1 MKNNVNN
8 LLDLRSMLK
17 SELEEKF
24 KNLDL
29 LAYRADQVYSWVT
42 KGALNFDSMTNISKK
57 EKDFLKK
64 HFYIDNITTEKVLTS
79 KKKDGTKK
87 YLFKLRDGELVESV
101 LMKYKYGYTA
111 CISTQVGCK
120 MGCKF
125 CATGKS
131 GFTRNLTAGE
141 MLMQIQKIN
150 TDNNIR
156 ISRIVLMGMGEP
168 LDNYNNVL
176 KFLKIVSDE
185 NSLNISKR
193 NISLSTCGIVD
204 KIRELSKENMPITL
218 SVSLHASNDEIRNK
232 IMPVNK
238 RYNIKDL
245 LSSCKDYVNKTGRR
259 ISFEYTLISGLN
271 DSYNCAI
278 ELSNRLKGILCYVN
292 LISLNKTFKEFPY
305 NSASNENLYKFKSV
319 LLNKGI
325 NATIRR
331 SLGEDIE
338 AACGQLRNRKIF
350 KNSLS

>member
-8 LLDLRSMLK
+8 LLDLKSMQK
-17 SELEEKF
+17 SELEEKLKSLGF
-24 KNLDL
+24 

-42 KGALNFDSMTNISKK
+42 KGAVNFDSMTNIPKK

-64 HFYIDNITTEKVLTS
+64 HFYIDSITTEKVLTS

-87 YLFKLRDGELVESV
+87 YLFKLSDGEFVESV

-204 KIRELSKENMPITL
+204 KIRELSNENMPITL

-232 IMPVNK
+232 IMPVNR
-238 RYNIKDL
+238 RYSIKDL
-245 LSSCKDYVNKTGRR
+245 LSSCKEYVNKTGRR

-292 LISLNKTFKEFPY
+292 LISLNKTFEFPY

-350 KNSLS
+350 KNYLS

>member
-42 KGALNFDSMTNISKK
+42 KGAVSFDSMTNIPKK

-232 IMPVNK
+232 IMPVNR
-238 RYNIKDL
+238 RYNIKEL
-245 LSSCKDYVNKTGRR
+245 LLSCKDYVNKTGRR

-278 ELSNRLKGILCYVN
+278 ELSNKLKGLLCYVN
-292 LISLNKTFKEFPY
+292 LISLNKTFKEFSY
-305 NSASNENLYKFKSV
+305 NPASNETLYKFKSV

-338 AACGQLRNRKIF
+338 AACGQLRNRKIL
-350 KNSLS
+350 K

>member
-8 LLDLRSMLK
+8 LLDLRSMQK
-17 SELEEKF
+17 SELAEKLESLGF
-24 KNLDL
+24 
-29 LAYRADQVYSWVT
+29 LAYRSDQVYSWVT

-232 IMPVNK
+232 IMPVNR
-238 RYNIKDL
+238 RYNIKEL
-245 LSSCKDYVNKTGRR
+245 LLSCKDYVNKTGRR

-305 NSASNENLYKFKSV
+305 NSASNETLYKFKSI

>member
-1 MKNNVNN
+1 LKNNVNN
-8 LLDLRSMLK
+8 LLDLKSMQK
-17 SELEEKF
+17 SELEEKLKSLGF
-24 KNLDL
+24 

-42 KGALNFDSMTNISKK
+42 KGAVNFDSMTNIPKK

-64 HFYIDNITTEKVLTS
+64 HFYIDSITTEKVLTS

-87 YLFKLRDGELVESV
+87 YLFKLSDGEFVESV

-204 KIRELSKENMPITL
+204 KIRELSNENMPITL

-232 IMPVNK
+232 IMPVNR
-238 RYNIKDL
+238 RYSIKDL
-245 LSSCKDYVNKTGRR
+245 LSSCKEYVNKTGRR

-292 LISLNKTFKEFPY
+292 LISLNKTFEFPY

-350 KNSLS
+350 KNYLS

>member
-1 MKNNVNN
+1 MKNNLNN
-8 LLDLRSMLK
+8 LLDLKSMQK
-17 SELEEKF
+17 SELEEKLKSLGF
-24 KNLDL
+24 

-42 KGALNFDSMTNISKK
+42 KGAVNFDSMTNIPKK

-64 HFYIDNITTEKVLTS
+64 HFYIDSITTEKVLTS

-87 YLFKLRDGELVESV
+87 YLFKLSDGEFVESV

-141 MLMQIQKIN
+141 MLMQIQKMN

-204 KIRELSKENMPITL
+204 KIRELSNENMPITL

-232 IMPVNK
+232 IMPVNR
-238 RYNIKDL
+238 RYSIKDL
-245 LSSCKDYVNKTGRR
+245 LSSCKEYVNKTGRR

-292 LISLNKTFKEFPY
+292 LISLNKTFEFPY